1 MARPEKVAAVK
12 EISERFSNSQAA
24 LLTEYRGLTVSQ
36 MAEVR
41 QALREADAE
50 TDYKVSKNSLA
61 RIAVKDLG
69 LEELID
75 ILVGPTAI
83 AYVTGDAAAAAKA
96 IDTVAKKYPV
106 LRVKGGILDG
116 KFISAEQA
124 TELAKLE
131 PRETQLA
138 QIAMMLNQPAQLTA
152 NVLAALLRD
161 LGSMLAQVV
170 AQKESDAPPSE
181 AVSESAAE
189 DAPAEAPAEE
199 APAEETPAAKGPDAA
214 NEATSDSTESSDEDA
229 APDGEKETSDRFVD
243 RAKEEG

>member
-1 MARPEKVAAVK
+1 MARPEKVSAVK
-12 EISERFSNSQAA
+12 EISERFNNSEAA

-41 QALREADAE
+41 QALREADAD

-69 LEELID
+69 LEDLID
-75 ILVGPTAI
+75 LLVGPTAI

-96 IDTVAKKYPV
+96 IDMVSKKYPV
-106 LRVKGGILDG
+106 LRVKGGILAG

-131 PRETQLA
+131 PRDTQLGR
-138 QIAMMLNQPAQLTA
+138 IAMMMNQPAQLTA

-161 LGSMLAQVV
+161 LGSMLAQIVT
-170 AQKESDAPPSE
+170 QKESDAPAEEAPS
-181 AVSESAAE
+181 V
-189 DAPAEAPAEE
+189 DAPAEEAPSAEAPAEE
-199 APAEETPAAKGPDAA
+199 APSAEATDAPEET
-214 NEATSDSTESSDEDA
+214 TSDSTEPTDEGA
-229 APDGEKETSDRFVD
+229 ATDGEKE
-243 RAKEEG
+243 EEE

>member
-12 EISERFSNSQAA
+12 EISERFSNSEAA

-69 LEELID
+69 LEDLID
-75 ILVGPTAI
+75 LLVGPTAI

-170 AQKESDAPPSE
+170 TKKESDAPQPE

-189 DAPAEAPAEE
+189 EAPAEAPAEE
-199 APAEETPAAKGPDAA
+199 APAEEAPAAEAPAA
-214 NEATSDSTESSDEDA
+214 EDEATSDSTESSDEDT
-229 APDGEKETSDRFVD
+229 APNDENQTSDRLED

>member
-12 EISERFSNSQAA
+12 EISERFSNSEAA

-41 QALREADAE
+41 QALREADAD

-61 RIAVKDLG
+61 RIAVKELG
-69 LEELID
+69 LDDLIEL
-75 ILVGPTAI
+75 LVGPTAI

-106 LRVKGGILDG
+106 LKVKGGLLAG

-138 QIAMMLNQPAQLTA
+138 KMAMMMNQPAQLTV

-161 LGSMLAQVV
+161 LGSMLVQV
-170 AQKESDAPPSE
+170 ASQKESDAPP
-181 AVSESAAE
+181 AE
-189 DAPAEAPAEE
+189 EAPAEEAPSAAAPAEE
-199 APAEETPAAKGPDAA
+199 APAEEAPSAEAPTEEAPSADAQSDA
-214 NEATSDSTESSDEDA
+214 PEEAPSDSTESTEDA
-229 APDGEKETSDRFVD
+229 ATDGEKE
-243 RAKEEG
+243 EE

>member
-12 EISERFSNSQAA
+12 EISERFSNSEAA

-69 LEELID
+69 LEDLID
-75 ILVGPTAI
+75 LLVGPTAI

-170 AQKESDAPPSE
+170 AQKESDAPPPE

-189 DAPAEAPAEE
+189 EAPTETPVEEAPAEE
-199 APAEETPAAKGPDAA
+199 APAAEAPAAE
-214 NEATSDSTESSDEDA
+214 NEASSDSTESSDEDT
-229 APDGEKETSDRFVD
+229 APNGENQTSDRLED

>member
-12 EISERFSNSQAA
+12 EISERFNNSEAA

-41 QALREADAE
+41 QALREADAD

-69 LEELID
+69 LEDLID
-75 ILVGPTAI
+75 LLVGPTAI

-96 IDTVAKKYPV
+96 IDTVSKKYPV
-106 LRVKGGILDG
+106 LRVKGGILAG

-131 PRETQLA
+131 PRDTQLA
-138 QIAMMLNQPAQLTA
+138 RIAMMMNQPAQLTA

-161 LGSMLAQVV
+161 LGSMLAQIVT
-170 AQKESDAPPSE
+170 QKESDAPAEEAPS
-181 AVSESAAE
+181 
-189 DAPAEAPAEE
+189 AEAPAEE
-199 APAEETPAAKGPDAA
+199 APSAKAPTEEAPSAEAPAEEAPSAEATDAP
-214 NEATSDSTESSDEDA
+214 EETTSDSTEPTDEGA
-229 APDGEKETSDRFVD
+229 ATDGEKE
-243 RAKEEG
+243 EEE

>member
-12 EISERFSNSQAA
+12 EISERFSNSEAA

-41 QALREADAE
+41 QALREADAD

-69 LEELID
+69 LDDLIEL
-75 ILVGPTAI
+75 LVGPTAI

-106 LRVKGGILDG
+106 LKVKGGLLAG

-138 QIAMMLNQPAQLTA
+138 KMAMMMNQPAQLTV

-161 LGSMLAQVV
+161 FGSMLLQVV
-170 AQKESDAPPSE
+170 SQKESDAPPAEE
-181 AVSESAAE
+181 APS
-189 DAPAEAPAEE
+189 AEAPAEE
-199 APAEETPAAKGPDAA
+199 APSAEAPAEEAPSAEAPAE
-214 NEATSDSTESSDEDA
+214 EAPSAEAPAEAPEEAPNDSTESTDEDA
-229 APDGEKETSDRFVD
+229 ATDGEKE
-243 RAKEEG
+243 EEE

>member
-12 EISERFSNSQAA
+12 EISERFSNSEAA

-41 QALREADAE
+41 QALREADAD

-69 LEELID
+69 LEDLTD
-75 ILVGPTAI
+75 LLVGPTAI

-106 LRVKGGILDG
+106 LRVKGGILAG

-124 TELAKLE
+124 IELAKLE
-131 PRETQLA
+131 PRDTQLA
-138 QIAMMLNQPAQLTA
+138 RIAMMMNQPAQLTA

-170 AQKESDAPPSE
+170 TQKESDAPAEEAPS
-181 AVSESAAE
+181 ADAPAAE
-189 DAPAEAPAEE
+189 APSAEAPAEE
-199 APAEETPAAKGPDAA
+199 APNAEAADAPEET
-214 NEATSDSTESSDEDA
+214 TSDSTEPTNEGA
-229 APDGEKETSDRFVD
+229 ATDGEKE
-243 RAKEEG
+243 EE